1 MLELNQNLPLTLFFY
16 YTDLFVVRYFMDS
29 LQKSLLTTYLR
40 IFRNLFLALTLGEKA
55 NSNALMR
62 RFRES
67 LDTNMEDH

>member
-16 YTDLFVVRYFMDS
+16 YTDLYVVRYFMDS
-29 LQKSLLTTYLR
+29 LQKSLLTTYSR

>member
-16 YTDLFVVRYFMDS
+16 YTDLYVVRYFMDS

>member
-40 IFRNLFLALTLGEKA
+40 IFRNLFLALTLGEKG

>member
-29 LQKSLLTTYLR
+29 LQKSLITTYLR
-40 IFRNLFLALTLGEKA
+40 IFRNFLALTLGEKA

>member
-16 YTDLFVVRYFMDS
+16 YTDLYVVRYFMDS

-40 IFRNLFLALTLGEKA
+40 IFRNLFLALTLSEKA